1 MFTSLPARL
10 APYRWLILVLMVA
23 AALRFH
29 GINWDQGQHLH
40 PDERFLTMV
49 TESLKWPASPAE
61 YMDEARSPLNPRNT
75 GYSFFAYGVWPA
87 VVVKAA
93 AAALGLHSYD
103 GITLVGRAAS
113 SAADVATALLLYFF
127 GLTLYRSRKVALLA
141 SALYALSVAA
151 IQQAHFFVV
160 DPFANCAVAGA
171 LLLLAKYQRGGRL
184 PQLAGAGVCF
194 GLALSAKLSVALF
207 AGVAIAVCL
216 RRAWMRRDAPLRPAL
231 ESELFRATLFAAI
244 AFAVFRFAAPDA
256 FASPAPWNI
265 LPAPRWLANIAEVGR
280 LVSGEADVP
289 PGHQWAGRTPLLF
302 PWVNMVVWGMGL
314 PLGLAAWAGF
324 GLAASRLGAITGFRH
339 LIPLSWT
346 LILFLHQGTQWA
358 MTLRYFLPVYGCLCL
373 LAAWLILR
381 WRPFAR
387 RQWIAWT
394 AVGLTALWA
403 LAFVRIY
410 DAPHNRVAASDWIYA
425 NVPTGTP
432 LGNEHWDDALPL
444 RMHGHDPFGGMYPG
458 IELHWYHED
467 NPEKLQAALDWL
479 DRTEY
484 LILSSNRLSDSIP
497 RLPARYPMTT
507 RYYQA
512 LFDGSLGFEPA
523 AVFDHAPGWAGLR
536 LPTEL
541 AEEAFSVYDHPR
553 VRIFRKSGAY
563 SRANAQRILGDVRW
577 DEVVVQSA
585 RDASPAPSAFMLPE
599 RLSTAARNAAGW
611 GSILHGGAVAR
622 AVPWLPWLLVIL
634 LIGTAAWPVLFVF
647 ASGLPDR
654 GYALS
659 RIFGLLLVSW
669 MSWFAAGWGWLP
681 FSAGSLAG
689 AIVLVLLVSF
699 ALLRPRLHEF
709 RTFLAQNWRLLAC
722 AELVFFAAFA
732 LMAAV
737 RLSNPDLWHP
747 YLGGEKPM
755 DLAYFTA
762 VALSETFPPGNPWFA
777 GGFINY
783 YYFGFVPAAALLRLT
798 GLPPEVAYNLAL
810 PAWYA
815 LSASALYAVALALLP
830 PVRRRAAW
838 ALLAPVV
845 ILLAGNLKQA
855 QVLASRLA
863 QLGSGEPAPGGL
875 NYIAGVL
882 MGLVKFLFGRTL
894 DLSPADLYF
903 RASRAIS
910 HAPGEPAPITEFPFF
925 SFLYGDL
932 HAHLLTLPLGI
943 LAIGLVVSRLREPL
957 ASWRGVLQFGLI
969 SLAIGSAWTGNTWE
983 LPALAAVLAAGLW
996 CFDQRP
1002 LRLVRAAVS
1011 AATTLLAAWLAYL
1024 PYHRFRHSGYGA
1036 VEFWTGSRTPLL
1048 DYLIVY
1054 GLPLLPVAASV
1065 WLLRHRRTTVWA
1077 DPGARIAAVLA
1088 LTGFG
1093 LTLLVELV
1101 VLRGDIGRSNTVF
1114 KFGYQ
1119 AWVLLGLAAAP
1130 AVVWIAGALSGSL
1143 RRWTL
1148 GAGVALLSLG
1158 LLYPITAT
1166 PQRARDRFAPTA
1178 PRSWDGLAFTRHA
1191 TWHVQDRLVPL
1202 AGDRALID
1210 WLRHNVPGNPVIAE
1224 WNTFPVLYSWGN
1236 RIANYT
1242 AFPAIVGWDW
1252 HLRQQMPGP
1261 ASERVHKRIAA
1272 VQEIYNSPDPGRAAE
1287 LLRRYEARYIV
1298 VGALERALAAPEG
1311 LNKFTSGE
1319 GRYWDRVFYQAG
1331 DAIYRV
1337 RPGE

>member
-1 MFTSLPARL
+1 MFTSLAARL
-10 APYRWLILVLMVA
+10 APLRWLILVLLVA
-23 AALRFH
+23 AGLRFY
-29 GINWDQGQHLH
+29 GINWDQNQHLH

-87 VVVKAA
+87 VLVKATS
-93 AAALGLHSYD
+93 AALDLHSYD

-113 SAADVATALLLYFF
+113 ATADVATALLLYFL

-141 SALYALSVAA
+141 TALYALSVSA

-171 LLLLAKYQRGGRL
+171 LLLLARYQRSGRL
-184 PQLAGAGVCF
+184 PHLAGAGVCF
-194 GLALSAKLSVALF
+194 GLALSAKLSVAIF
-207 AGVAIAVCL
+207 AGVVIAVCV
-216 RRAWMRRDAPLRPAL
+216 RRAWMRRDAPLRAAL
-231 ESELFRATLFAAI
+231 ESELFRATLFASI

-256 FASPAPWNI
+256 FASPAPWSI

-289 PGHQWAGRTPLLF
+289 PGHQWAARAPLVF
-302 PWVNMVVWGMGL
+302 PWINMVVWGMGL
-314 PLGLAAWAGF
+314 PLGLAAWTGF
-324 GLAASRLGAITGFRH
+324 GVAASKLGSLAGFRH

-346 LILFLHQGTQWA
+346 LLLFLHQGTQWA

-373 LAAWLILR
+373 LAAWLLLR
-381 WRPFAR
+381 WRPVAR
-387 RQWIAWT
+387 RRWIAWT
-394 AVGLTALWA
+394 AIGVTALWA

-410 DAPHNRVAASDWIYA
+410 ATPHNRVAASDWIYA
-425 NVPTGTP
+425 NVPPGTA

-458 IELHWYHED
+458 VELRWYHED

-507 RYYQA
+507 RYYRA

-536 LPTEL
+536 LPSEH

-553 VRIFRKSGAY
+553 VRIFRKTDVY
-563 SRANAQRILGDVRW
+563 SRGNTERLLGGVRW

-585 RDASPAPSAFMLPE
+585 REASHAPTALMLPE
-599 RLSTAARNAAGW
+599 KLWAATRNGAGW
-611 GSILHGGAVAR
+611 ASVLRAGALAQ
-622 AVPWLPWLLVIL
+622 AAPWLPWLAAIL
-634 LIGTAAWPVLFVF
+634 LTGAAAWPILFVF
-647 ASGLPDR
+647 APGLPDR

-669 MSWFAAGWGWLP
+669 MSWCAAGWGLLP

-689 AIVLVLLVSF
+689 AIILVALVSL
-699 ALLRPRLHEF
+699 ALLKRHLQEF
-709 RTFLAQNWRLLAC
+709 RSFLARQWRLLVG
-722 AELVFFAAFA
+722 AELVFFAAFV
-732 LMAAV
+732 LMAGV

-747 YLGGEKPM
+747 HFGGEKPM
-755 DLAYFTA
+755 DIAYFTA
-762 VALSETFPPGNPWFA
+762 VALSEWFPPHNPWFA

-815 LSASALYAVALALLP
+815 LSASALYGVALALLP
-830 PVRRRAAW
+830 AVRRRVAW
-838 ALLAPVV
+838 AALAPVTV
-845 ILLAGNLKQA
+845 LLAGNLKQA
-855 QVLASRLA
+855 QILAARLA
-863 QLGSGEPAPGGL
+863 QIGSGETAPTGL
-875 NYIAGVL
+875 NYSAGVM
-882 MGLVKFLFGRTL
+882 MGAVKWLFGRTL

-903 RASRAIS
+903 RASRAIG
-910 HAPGEPAPITEFPFF
+910 HAPGEPAPITEFPYF

-943 LAIGLVVSRLREPL
+943 LAIGLIVSRLREPL
-957 ASWRGVLQFGLI
+957 ACWRGVLQFGLI
-969 SLAIGSAWTGNTWE
+969 SLAVGSAWAGNTWE

-996 CFDQRP
+996 CFDERP
-1002 LRLVRAAVS
+1002 RRLLRSALIS
-1011 AATTLLAAWLAYL
+1011 AATLAAAWLAYL
-1024 PYHRFRHSGYGA
+1024 PYHHFRHSGYGA

-1054 GLPLLPVAASV
+1054 GLPLLPLAAAV
-1065 WLLRHRRTTVWA
+1065 WLLRNQRATVWA

-1093 LTLLVELV
+1093 LTLLVEMV

-1119 AWVLLGLAAAP
+1119 AWVLLGLTVAPAAAWLT
-1130 AVVWIAGALSGSL
+1130 VSLSGRM

-1148 GAGVALLSLG
+1148 GAGVALLALG
-1158 LLYPITAT
+1158 LLYPLTAT
-1166 PQRARDRFAPTA
+1166 PQRARDRFAPGA
-1178 PRSWDGLAFTRHA
+1178 PRSWDGLTFTQYA
-1191 TWHVQDRLVPL
+1191 TWHVQDQPVSL

-1210 WLRHNVPGNPVIAE
+1210 WLRRNVPGKPVIAE
-1224 WNTFPVLYSWGN
+1224 WNTYPILYSWGN

-1242 AFPAIVGWDW
+1242 AFPSIVGWDW

-1261 ASERVHKRIAA
+1261 ASERVAKRIAA
-1272 VQEIYNSPDPGRAAE
+1272 VQEIYNSPDPARAVE
-1287 LLRRYEARYIV
+1287 LLRKYEAQYLI

-1311 LNKFTSGE
+1311 LSKFTSGE
-1319 GRYWDRVFYQAG
+1319 GRYWDRVFYQEG
-1331 DAIYRV
+1331 DAIYRI